1 MRESDVGCGA
11 KQAGRVRW
19 LASGRER
26 AVAAWWSGPGK
37 ETREQAGL
45 WCGPCGEKDRAAR
58 GLIWATGLDAGLLCP
73 AGWVLGFAFSISTP
87 LYLFLIQT
95 KVEFKYKFEFKP
107 HSNI

>member
-1 MRESDVGCGA
+1 MWERGRGRVRESDTGCGA

-37 ETREQAGL
+37 ETQEQAGL

-58 GLIWATGLDAGLLCP
+58 GLIWATGLDLRFGFWARGKSRP
-73 AGWVLGFAFSISTP
+73 GWVELVLGFLI
-87 LYLFLIQT
+87 LFYFYFLH
-95 KVEFKYKFEFKP
+95 Y
-107 HSNI
+107 